1 MQALNKRRLSVVRRT
16 SPQWLSTRCLS
27 IECWGTHPF
36 RPHRTSPWGEILGRA
51 SRPERPRGR
60 TDHPDR
66 AGPPDPCS
74 TTRPRAWT
82 ALSPFIGAVL
92 LCGNLGPRHD
102 NSPSPYIHR
111 PQAHVDVASISQ
123 LASPAGSGFSL
134 FTHVSQSLRSIDR
147 SREHPF

>member
-1 MQALNKRRLSVVRRT
+1 MAAK
-16 SPQWLSTRCLS
+16 
-27 IECWGTHPF
+27 
-36 RPHRTSPWGEILGRA
+36 
-51 SRPERPRGR
+51 
-60 TDHPDR
+60 
-66 AGPPDPCS
+66 PPC
-74 TTRPRAWT
+74 
-82 ALSPFIGAVL
+82 GAVL

-147 SREHPF
+147 SESTHFIAKSQCPQNEPKMVGKWPPMRAKFLTTTNVTYWGTVLGSNEGVYVLLGLCRRNPYYSGRDLGTSPPYILRWT

>member
-1 MQALNKRRLSVVRRT
+1 MAAK
-16 SPQWLSTRCLS
+16 
-27 IECWGTHPF
+27 
-36 RPHRTSPWGEILGRA
+36 
-51 SRPERPRGR
+51 
-60 TDHPDR
+60 
-66 AGPPDPCS
+66 PPC
-74 TTRPRAWT
+74 
-82 ALSPFIGAVL
+82 GAVL

-147 SREHPF
+147 SESTHFIAKSRCLQNEPKMVGKWPPMRAKFLTTTNVTYWGTVLGSKEGVYVLLGLCRRNPENSGREKKTTMYGDLSHLRWT

>member
-1 MQALNKRRLSVVRRT
+1 MAAK
-16 SPQWLSTRCLS
+16 
-27 IECWGTHPF
+27 
-36 RPHRTSPWGEILGRA
+36 
-51 SRPERPRGR
+51 
-60 TDHPDR
+60 
-66 AGPPDPCS
+66 PPC
-74 TTRPRAWT
+74 
-82 ALSPFIGAVL
+82 GAVL

-147 SREHPF
+147 SESTHFIAKSQCPQNEPKMVGKWPPMRAKFLTTTNVTYWGTVLGSKEGVYVLLGLCRRNPYYSGRALGTRMYGDLSRLRWTWC